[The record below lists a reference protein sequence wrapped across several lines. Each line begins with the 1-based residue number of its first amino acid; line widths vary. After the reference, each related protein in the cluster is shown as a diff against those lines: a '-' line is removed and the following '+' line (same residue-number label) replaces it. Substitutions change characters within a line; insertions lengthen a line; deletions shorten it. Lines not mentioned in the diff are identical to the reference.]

1 MSRVFVCPDAE
12 LAVGVGQYA
21 VGTTPDADTHIRQRS
36 VGRRVQ
42 YDTSDRSGLPKT
54 GFG

>member
-1 MSRVFVCPDAE
+1 MSRVFVCPDAK
-12 LAVGVGQYA
+12 LAIGVGQYA
-21 VGTTPDADTHIRQRS
+21 VGTTPDADTHICQGG
-36 VGRRVQ
+36 VGGRVQ

>member
-1 MSRVFVCPDAE
+1 MSCVFICPDAE
-12 LAVGVGQYA
+12 LAVGVRQYA
-21 VGTTPDADTHIRQRS
+21 VGTTPDADTHISQRS
-36 VGRRVQ
+36 VGGRVQ